1 MATAKKTKKA
11 PKELKFKYY
20 FPDDYKPVYTNGVWG
35 GITPRGEIEI
45 HFLYDRTP
53 LPLYSTH
60 ELTKEKGLLGIPKEL
75 EIGDFILR
83 FVQAGVVM
91 DLAAAE
97 SLHEWLGGKLK
108 DLRAA
113 TDAKK

>member
-1 MATAKKTKKA
+1 MAKAKKPKKA
-11 PKELKFKYY
+11 LKELKFKYY

-45 HFLYDRTP
+45 HFLYDRKP

-60 ELTKEKGLLGIPKEL
+60 ELTKEKGLSGVPTKL

-83 FVQAGVVM
+83 FVQTGVVM
-91 DLAAAE
+91 DLTSAE
-97 SLHEWLGGKLK
+97 SLYEWLGEKLK
-108 DLRAA
+108 DLRGAA
-113 TDAKK
+113 DVKK